1 MNLNKEGRI
10 STTMEYCLEIKNLNK
25 QYTNFQLKDINFNLH
40 KGTIMGFIGENG
52 AGKTT
57 TIKSILN
64 LINIDSGDILF
75 EGKDIT
81 KDMSQQQ
88 KEAIGVVLDEC
99 CFHDVLR
106 VKDVQKIMKNMY
118 KNWDTAT
125 FQAYINKLRIPT
137 DKTLKEF
144 SKGNKMKLNLAVA
157 LAHNPKLLILDEATS
172 GLDPV
177 IRNQILDV
185 FLDFIQ
191 DEEHTILLSSHI
203 TTDLEKICDYITFI
217 HEGQIVFSQTK
228 DEILENYGIVRC
240 SNSDADT
247 YDSSYIISMKKTQF
261 NTSILVENKRHFKK
275 QYPSSIVEP
284 VTLEEI
290 MLFYS
295 GGAHTC

>member
-10 STTMEYCLEIKNLNK
+10 STTMAYCLEIKNLNK
-25 QYTNFQLKDINFNLH
+25 QYTNFQLKDININLH

-64 LINIDSGDILF
+64 LININSGDILF
-75 EGKDIT
+75 EDKDIT
-81 KDMSQQQ
+81 KVMNQEQ
-88 KEAIGVVLDEC
+88 KESIGVVLDEC
-99 CFHDVLR
+99 CFHEVLR
-106 VKDVQKIMKNMY
+106 VKDVQKIMKNIY
-118 KNWDTAT
+118 QNWDNTV
-125 FQAYINKLRIPT
+125 FQSYINKFRIPT
-137 DKTLKEF
+137 DKTIKEF

-228 DEILENYGIVRC
+228 DEILDNYGIVRC

-247 YDSSYIISMKKTQF
+247 YNSSYIINMKKTQF
-261 NTSILVENKRHFKK
+261 NTSILVKNKRHFKIH
-275 QYPSSIVEP
+275 YPNSIVEP

>member
-1 MNLNKEGRI
+1 
-10 STTMEYCLEIKNLNK
+10 MEYCLEINNLNK
-25 QYTNFQLKDINFNLH
+25 QYKNFNLKDINFNLH

-64 LINIDSGDILF
+64 LINIDSGTIRYEGRDISANMTQ
-75 EGKDIT
+75 E
-81 KDMSQQQ
+81 Q
-88 KEAIGVVLDEC
+88 KESIGVVLDEC

-106 VKDVQKIMKNMY
+106 LKDIQKIMKNLY
-118 KNWDTAT
+118 KSWDTSV
-125 FQAYINKLRIPT
+125 FQSYIDKFRIPT
-137 DKTLKEF
+137 DKTVKEL

-191 DEEHTILLSSHI
+191 DEEHTVLLSSHI

-228 DEILENYGIVRC
+228 DEVLENYGIVRC
-240 SNSDADT
+240 SNSNAET
-247 YDSSYIISMKKTQF
+247 YDSSYIIGKKRNQF
-261 NTSILVENKRHFKK
+261 NTSILVKNKGRFIK
-275 QYPSSIVEP
+275 QYPNSIVEP

-295 GGAHTC
+295 GGVQTC

>member
-1 MNLNKEGRI
+1 
-10 STTMEYCLEIKNLNK
+10 MEYCLEINNLNK
-25 QYTNFQLKDINFNLH
+25 QYKNFNLKDINLKLY

-64 LINIDSGDILF
+64 LINIDSGTIRYEGRDIST
-75 EGKDIT
+75 EMT
-81 KDMSQQQ
+81 QEQ
-88 KEAIGVVLDEC
+88 KETIGVVLDEC

-106 VKDVQKIMKNMY
+106 LKDIQKIMKNIY
-118 KNWDTAT
+118 KSWDTSV
-125 FQAYINKLRIPT
+125 FQSYVDKFRIPT
-137 DKTLKEF
+137 DKTVKEF

-157 LAHNPKLLILDEATS
+157 LAHNPKLLILDEATG

-191 DEEHTILLSSHI
+191 DEEHTVLLSSHI

-228 DEILENYGIVRC
+228 DEVLENYGIVRC
-240 SNSDADT
+240 TNSNAET
-247 YDSSYIISMKKTQF
+247 YDSSYIINKKKTQF
-261 NTSILVENKRHFKK
+261 NTSILIKNKGHFIK
-275 QYPSSIVEP
+275 QYPNSIVEP

-295 GGAHTC
+295 GGVQTC

>member
-1 MNLNKEGRI
+1 MKPNKEGRI

-25 QYTNFQLKDINFNLH
+25 QYTNFHLKDINFNLH

-81 KDMSQQQ
+81 KDMNQQQ

-118 KNWDTAT
+118 KNWDTVA
-125 FQAYINKLRIPT
+125 FQGYINKLRIPT
-137 DKTLKEF
+137 DKRLKEF

-157 LAHNPKLLILDEATS
+157 LAHKPKLLILDEATS

-247 YDSSYIISMKKTQF
+247 YDSSYFINMKKTQF
-261 NTSILVENKRHFKK
+261 NTSILVKNKRQFKK
-275 QYPSSIVEP
+275 QYPNSIVEP

>member
-1 MNLNKEGRI
+1 MD
-10 STTMEYCLEIKNLNK
+10 YCLEINNLNK
-25 QYTNFQLKDINFNLH
+25 QYTNFTLKNINFKLP

-64 LINIDSGDILF
+64 LINIDSGSILF
-75 EGKDIT
+75 EGKDIS
-81 KDMSQQQ
+81 KKISQQQ
-88 KEAIGVVLDEC
+88 KESIGVVLDEC
-99 CFHDVLR
+99 CFHETLR
-106 VKDVQKIMKNMY
+106 VKDIQFIMKNMY
-118 KNWDTAT
+118 KEWDTTA
-125 FQAYINKLRIPT
+125 FKSFVEKFGIPT
-137 DKTLKEF
+137 NKKIKEF

-157 LAHNPKLLILDEATS
+157 LGHNPKLLILDEATG

-217 HEGQIVFSQTK
+217 HDGQIVFSQSK
-228 DEILENYGIVRC
+228 DEVLENYGIVC
-240 SNSDADT
+240 CPNSDADMF
-247 YDSSYIISMKKTQF
+247 DSSYIINKKKTHF
-261 NTSILVENKRHFKK
+261 NTSILIKNKSSFIK
-275 QYPSSIVEP
+275 QYSNSHVDPI
-284 VTLEEI
+284 TLEEI

-295 GGAHTC
+295 GGVHSC

>member
-1 MNLNKEGRI
+1 MNPNKEGRI
-10 STTMEYCLEIKNLNK
+10 ATIMEYCLEIKNLNK

-64 LINIDSGDILF
+64 LINIDSGVILF

-106 VKDVQKIMKNMY
+106 VKDIQKIMKNMY
-118 KNWDTAT
+118 KNWDTAM
-125 FQAYINKLRIPT
+125 FQSYIEQFKIPGNKTI
-137 DKTLKEF
+137 KEF
-144 SKGNKMKLNLAVA
+144 SKGTKMKLNLAVA
-157 LAHNPKLLILDEATS
+157 LAHKPKLLILDEATS

-191 DEEHTILLSSHI
+191 DEDHTILLSSHI
-203 TTDLEKICDYITFI
+203 TTDLERICDYITFI
-217 HEGQIVFSQTK
+217 HEGQIVFSQAK

-240 SNSDADT
+240 TNSNAT
-247 YDSSYIISMKKTQF
+247 IYDSSYIISMKKTQF
-261 NTSILVENKRHFKK
+261 NSSILIKNKGRFLR
-275 QYPSSIVEP
+275 QYPNSIIEP
-284 VTLEEI
+284 ITLEEI
-290 MLFYS
+290 MLFYK
-295 GGAHTC
+295 GGEWSC

>member
-1 MNLNKEGRI
+1 MNPNKEGRI
-10 STTMEYCLEIKNLNK
+10 ATIMEYCLEIKNLNK

-64 LINIDSGDILF
+64 LINIDSGGIQF

-81 KDMSQQQ
+81 RDMSQQQ

-106 VKDVQKIMKNMY
+106 VKDIQKIMKNMY
-118 KNWDTAT
+118 KNWDTAM
-125 FQAYINKLRIPT
+125 FQSYIEQFKIPGNKTI
-137 DKTLKEF
+137 KEF
-144 SKGNKMKLNLAVA
+144 SKGTKMKLNLAVA
-157 LAHNPKLLILDEATS
+157 LAHKPKLLILDEATS

-191 DEEHTILLSSHI
+191 DEDHTILLSSHI
-203 TTDLEKICDYITFI
+203 TTDLERICDYITFI
-217 HEGQIVFSQTK
+217 HEGQIVFSQAK

-240 SNSDADT
+240 TNSNAT
-247 YDSSYIISMKKTQF
+247 IYDSSYIISMKKTQF
-261 NTSILVENKRHFKK
+261 NSSILIKNKGRFLR
-275 QYPSSIVEP
+275 QYPNSIIEP
-284 VTLEEI
+284 ITLEEI
-290 MLFYS
+290 MLFYK
-295 GGAHTC
+295 GGEWSC

>member
-1 MNLNKEGRI
+1 MD
-10 STTMEYCLEIKNLNK
+10 YCLEINNLNK
-25 QYTNFQLKDINFNLH
+25 QYANFNLKNINFKLP

-64 LINIDSGDILF
+64 LVNINSGTILF
-75 EGKDIT
+75 EGKDIS
-81 KDMSQQQ
+81 KNMSQQPNEQ
-88 KEAIGVVLDEC
+88 IGVVLDEC
-99 CFHDVLR
+99 CFHETLR
-106 VKDVQKIMKNMY
+106 VKDVQLIMKNMY
-118 KNWDTAT
+118 KEWDTSV
-125 FQAYINKLRIPT
+125 FQSFVEKFGIPT
-137 DKTLKEF
+137 NKNIKEF
-144 SKGNKMKLNLAVA
+144 SKGNKMKLNLAAA
-157 LAHNPKLLILDEATS
+157 LSHKPKLLILDEATS

-217 HEGQIVFSQTK
+217 HDGQIVFSQTK
-228 DEILENYGIVRC
+228 DEVLENYGIVC
-240 SNSDADT
+240 CPSSDADLF
-247 YDSSYIISMKKTQF
+247 DSSYIINKKKTHF
-261 NTSILVENKRHFKK
+261 NTSILVKNKGRFIK
-275 QYPSSIVEP
+275 QYPNTTVEP

-295 GGAHTC
+295 GGVQPC

>member
-1 MNLNKEGRI
+1 MNPNKEGRI
-10 STTMEYCLEIKNLNK
+10 ATIMEYCLEIKNLNK

-64 LINIDSGDILF
+64 LINIDSGGIQF

-81 KDMSQQQ
+81 RDMSQQQ

-118 KNWDTAT
+118 KNWDTAM
-125 FQAYINKLRIPT
+125 FQSYIEQFKIPGNKTI
-137 DKTLKEF
+137 KEF
-144 SKGNKMKLNLAVA
+144 SKGTKMKLNLAVA
-157 LAHNPKLLILDEATS
+157 LAHKPKLLILDEATS

-191 DEEHTILLSSHI
+191 DEDHTILLSSHI
-203 TTDLEKICDYITFI
+203 TTDLERICDYITFI
-217 HEGQIVFSQTK
+217 HEGQIVFSQAK

-240 SNSDADT
+240 TNSNAT
-247 YDSSYIISMKKTQF
+247 IYDSSYIISMKKTQF
-261 NTSILVENKRHFKK
+261 NSSILIKNKGRFLR
-275 QYPSSIVEP
+275 QYPNSIIEP
-284 VTLEEI
+284 ITLEEI
-290 MLFYS
+290 MLFYK
-295 GGAHTC
+295 GGEWSC